1 MNLLKT
7 NFPFELI
14 KMNHKHHERPISEQ
28 GTEHCEE
35 TTSLKDEVD
44 VEMGLKPYDIN
55 DDPCMKVLNILYKF
69 VLVLFFI
76 ASVIS
81 LVKLC
86 TGYNFYYRSL

>member
-1 MNLLKT
+1 
-7 NFPFELI
+7 
-14 KMNHKHHERPISEQ
+14 
-28 GTEHCEE
+28 
-35 TTSLKDEVD
+35 
-44 VEMGLKPYDIN
+44 MGLKPYDIN

-86 TGYNFYYRSL
+86 TGYNFYYEVYDMTMLNTNT